1 MRLIN
6 VNTFELKEFF
16 GADAPHY
23 AILSHRW
30 EKEEVT
36 FQDLLSGRG
45 KTMLGWKK
53 IEGCCQKASRDQLEW
68 AWVDSRRIDKTS
80 SAELSEA
87 INSMFRWYRDAEVC
101 YVYLSDVSG
110 PLEWKTELNMMED
123 FRSSKWFTRGW
134 TLQEL
139 LAPDE
144 LKFFN
149 KDVCI
154 ARALCLQ
161 V

>member
-6 VNTFELKEFF
+6 VETLKLQEFLS
-16 GADAPHY
+16 ANVPHY

-30 EKEEVT
+30 EEEEVT
-36 FQDLLSGRG
+36 FQDLMSGKG
-45 KTMLGWKK
+45 HGMAGWKK
-53 IEGCCQKASRDQLEW
+53 IEGCCQLALHDKLEW
-68 AWVDSRRIDKTS
+68 VWIDSCCIDKSS

-101 YVYLSDVSG
+101 YTFLSDVSG
-110 PLEWKTELNMMED
+110 PLDERRNMAG

-144 LKFFN
+144 LRFFDKN
-149 KDVCI
+149 VCTLPSS
-154 ARALCLQ
+154 AS
-161 V
+161 

>member
-30 EKEEVT
+30 ENEEVT

-53 IEGCCQKASRDQLEW
+53 IEGCCQMASRDQLEW
-68 AWVDSRRIDKTS
+68 AWVDSCCIDKTS

-87 INSMFRWYRDAEVC
+87 INSMFCWYRDAEVR
-101 YVYLSDVSG
+101 YAYLSDVSG
-110 PLEWKTELNMMED
+110 YMKYTKQGMMTQD

-149 KDVCI
+149 EDVCI
-154 ARALCLQ
+154 SRVLCLQ